1 MYVSFSAFAETKSLH
16 AMNHSLPNYW
26 RNVTQIHKHSNR
38 KMRDILGSIM
48 VHKSGP
54 ATYILAGVAGIGLVT
69 TGYLGMRAFDQ
80 NNTIEKSEI
89 RFNEQL
95 IALQKSESTIESLEA
110 DLSNLKND
118 LEELLED
125 YEDELDRNDEFEDQ
139 IKDLAGS
146 LDEFEKLS
154 EIDEELL
161 NKYSKVSFLNE
172 NYIPSRIKEIDD
184 EYILEG
190 KNAQFFHGDAMRFLE
205 RMFDAAERDD
215 VDLKVISA
223 YRSFDEQNELK
234 GIFTQMYGEGANA
247 FSADQG
253 FSEHQLGTAVD
264 ITTPLVGAT
273 SQSFAQTEAYEWLLD
288 NAHKYGFVLSYPEG
302 NTFYIFEPWHWRF
315 VGRDLA
321 KDLDRDDELTFYT
334 MDQREIN
341 KYLLEIFD

>member
-1 MYVSFSAFAETKSLH
+1 
-16 AMNHSLPNYW
+16 
-26 RNVTQIHKHSNR
+26 
-38 KMRDILGSIM
+38 M

-54 ATYILAGVAGIGLVT
+54 TTYILAGVAGACLVT
-69 TGYLGMRAFDQ
+69 TGYLGMRAMDQ
-80 NNTIEKSEI
+80 NATIEKNET
-89 RFNEQL
+89 RLNEQL
-95 IALQKSESTIESLEA
+95 IALQKSESITESLEA
-110 DLSNLKND
+110 DLANLKND

-172 NYIPSRIKEIDD
+172 NYIPSRVKKIDE

-190 KNAQFFHGDAMRFLE
+190 KDAQYFHGDAMRFLE

-215 VDLKVISA
+215 IDLKIISA

-234 GIFTQMYGEGANA
+234 GQFTQVYGSGANA

-253 FSEHQLGTAVD
+253 FSEHQLGTTLD
-264 ITTPLVGAT
+264 ITTPSVGGT
-273 SQSFAQTEAYEWLLD
+273 YQSFGETKAFEWLVD
-288 NAHKYGFVLSYPEG
+288 NAHKYGFILSYPEG
-302 NTFYIFEPWHWRF
+302 NTFYIYEPWHWRF

-321 KDLDRDDELTFYT
+321 RDLDRDDERTFYT